1 MNNNYMK
8 KKSHKINVL
17 IMALLLSTLLF
28 TSCEDKITYGW
39 GDINESLGLLQD
51 ARNELQDEI
60 SDLDYEGYDTSD
72 LEKIDERLKKV
83 IRILDRK
90 FY

>member
-1 MNNNYMK
+1 MNK
-8 KKSHKINVL
+8 KLLRLAILL
-17 IMALLLSTLLF
+17 ITLFVF

-51 ARNELQDEI
+51 AREELKDEI
-60 SDLDYEGYDTSD
+60 SDLEYEGFDTSD
-72 LEKIDERLKKV
+72 LEEIDERLEKV
-83 IRILDRK
+83 ERILDSK

>member
-1 MNNNYMK
+1 ME
-8 KKSHKINVL
+8 KKSL
-17 IMALLLSTLLF
+17 RLSMLTMALLFATLLF

-60 SDLDYEGYDTSD
+60 SDLEYEGYDTSD

-83 IRILDRK
+83 ERILDRK